1 MPPKPPLDRSP
12 PAVSWAGYA
21 LFGMLIVAGIAVLG
35 VISFGS
41 IFAVLF
47 LAGLVLPIIVTFH
60 YVLWGWWLGK
70 AIQDAGER
78 EQTPIRLRESV
89 LGEGH
94 ATGAALSDVLHNDLP
109 SGDDG

>member
-1 MPPKPPLDRSP
+1 MPAPPPPPKPLLDRPP

-21 LFGMLIVAGIAVLG
+21 LFGMLIAAGIAVLG

-41 IFAVLF
+41 IFAVLV

-70 AIQDAGER
+70 AIQESAEHEGER
-78 EQTPIRLRESV
+78 
-89 LGEGH
+89 
-94 ATGAALSDVLHNDLP
+94 GA
-109 SGDDG
+109 